1 LSAARIVAGRTLIF
15 EVGLTL
21 HEDTLPSSREAHRPS
36 MESGASSDEDLYK
49 LLMQGYDFDDDEDD
63 DDDYVDALV
72 PDEALRDAATLA
84 SSRRKRSGLDDE
96 DESGAATEASSV
108 ADDDDDSDD
117 SHCTNKQRLA
127 FLAF

>member
-1 LSAARIVAGRTLIF
+1 
-15 EVGLTL
+15 
-21 HEDTLPSSREAHRPS
+21 
-36 MESGASSDEDLYK
+36 MESGATSDEEDLYK
-49 LLMQGYDFDDDEDD
+49 LLMQGYDFDEDEDD

-84 SSRRKRSGLDDE
+84 SSRRKRSGSDDE

-108 ADDDDDSDD
+108 ADDDDDDSDD

-127 FLAF
+127 FEVVLVLVLPDQRACQSAKCCSTLNFLR